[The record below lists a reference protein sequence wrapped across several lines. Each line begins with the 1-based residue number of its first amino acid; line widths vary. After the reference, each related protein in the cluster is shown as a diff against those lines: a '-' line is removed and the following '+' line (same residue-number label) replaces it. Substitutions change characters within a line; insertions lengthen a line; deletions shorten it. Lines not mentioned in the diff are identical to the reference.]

1 MQLPDWA
8 ARRPLS
14 LILAACALAGL
25 LLGWFATSLPRETAI
40 QRGEAPWTPPRTAD
54 VQRFDDK
61 LFQSL
66 RRSAVWPD
74 SGKTGTAGKAAGTAP
89 AWSLVGI
96 VLTPQPAALVLNAAS
111 AQVERITAGSSLPD
125 GATLEKIERDAIS
138 VSNAGCGRR
147 IELFHTSQNAETG
160 ACTPAAKAVA
170 SPADP
175 GERE

>member
-8 ARRPLS
+8 ARRPLP
-14 LILAACALAGL
+14 LILATCTLIGL
-25 LLGWFATSLPRETAI
+25 LLGWFATSLPRETAV
-40 QRGEAPWTPPRTAD
+40 QRGEAPWTPPRTRD

-61 LFQSL
+61 VFQSL
-66 RRSAVWPD
+66 RRSAAWPD
-74 SGKTGTAGKAAGTAP
+74 SGKIGTADKTPGAAP

-125 GATLEKIERDAIS
+125 GATLEKIERNAIS

-147 IELFHTSQNAETG
+147 IELFRTPQNAETG

-175 GERE
+175 GEHE

>member
-14 LILAACALAGL
+14 LILATCALAGL
-25 LLGWFATSLPRETAI
+25 LLGWFATSLPRETAV
-40 QRGEAPWTPPRTAD
+40 QHGETSWTPPRAAD

-61 LFQSL
+61 TFQSL

-74 SGKTGTAGKAAGTAP
+74 SGKTDVAGKAAGAAP

-96 VLTPQPAALVLNAAS
+96 VLTPQPVALVLNAAS
-111 AQVERITAGSSLPD
+111 AQVERIAVGSSLPD
-125 GATLEKIERDAIS
+125 GANLEKIEHDAIS
-138 VSNAGCGRR
+138 VSSAGCGRR
-147 IELFHTSQNAETG
+147 IELFHTPQNAETG

-175 GERE
+175 GEHK